1 MRTGDT
7 PEARILCTR
16 FLPSDERVVFDL
28 LFARGR
34 WVVFVRC
41 VIFGMKKENVVKWT
55 LLEYLKLI
63 CKILRMLLFYNNSV
77 ESLV

>member
-16 FLPSDERVVFDL
+16 FLPSNERVVFVL

-34 WVVFVRC
+34 WVGFVRC
-41 VIFGMKKENVVKWT
+41 VIFGMKKE
-55 LLEYLKLI
+55 
-63 CKILRMLLFYNNSV
+63 
-77 ESLV
+77 

>member
-16 FLPSDERVVFDL
+16 FLPSDERVVFVL

-34 WVVFVRC
+34 WVGFVRC
-41 VIFGMKKENVVKWT
+41 VIFGMKKE
-55 LLEYLKLI
+55 
-63 CKILRMLLFYNNSV
+63 
-77 ESLV
+77 